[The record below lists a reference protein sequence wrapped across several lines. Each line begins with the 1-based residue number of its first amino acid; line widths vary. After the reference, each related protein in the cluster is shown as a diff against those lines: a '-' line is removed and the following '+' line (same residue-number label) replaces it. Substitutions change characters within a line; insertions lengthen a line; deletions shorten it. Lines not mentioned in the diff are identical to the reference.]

1 MNLETRQL
9 SDQQVCFFHTFG
21 YLHLPG
27 WFRDDMARITQAF
40 DQAFAE
46 HAEQSITWVNSAHYN
61 KKRFV
66 LPNLPDRDPY
76 LGSLLDDS
84 RMVNIASRLCGGD
97 YNYIPSEGNIFSGD
111 TIWHSDSYNPI
122 LQFPAGH
129 LYFKIALYLDA
140 MPANNGAFRVLPG
153 SHLGGV
159 WAALLGKH
167 LAESSPD
174 LGLAPD
180 HIPCQILE
188 SQPGDIIIFN
198 HRLWHATCHAQQP
211 RRMFYIGISQCFN
224 EEKQN
229 FSTRMVASYQ
239 NHFGSVYREPLRSNP
254 NPQVQK
260 SLAQFLMAED
270 YLKAQA
276 DHT

>member
-1 MNLETRQL
+1 MNPETRQL

-46 HAEQSITWVNSAHYN
+46 HAEQSATWVNSAHYN

-76 LGSLLDDS
+76 LGSFLGDS
-84 RMVNIASRLCGGD
+84 RMVNIASRLCGGN

-111 TIWHSDSYNPI
+111 TVWHSDAYNPI

-140 MPANNGAFRVLPG
+140 MPRDNGAFRVIPG
-153 SHLGGV
+153 THKGGKLTP
-159 WAALLGKH
+159 LLEAH
-167 LAESSPD
+167 LAESSHD
-174 LGLAPD
+174 LGLTAD
-180 HIPCQILE
+180 EIPCQILE
-188 SQPGDIIIFN
+188 SQPGDVIIFN
-198 HRLWHATCHAQQP
+198 HRLWHATCHARQA
-211 RRMFYIGISQCFN
+211 RRMFYLGIA
-224 EEKQN
+224 EL
-229 FSTRMVASYQ
+229 
-239 NHFGSVYREPLRSNP
+239 FG
-254 NPQVQK
+254 NPQDTAAQHLVRQYRQHLGPVYLPPLK
-260 SLAQFLMAED
+260 QHPSPELQRSLAQLSTIEAA
-270 YLKAQA
+270 LKNSGEY
-276 DHT
+276 